1 MSLCP
6 VQIYLILDKDKL
18 LRIQLRTTIMNL
30 LSQNYLFK
38 MHIVYHKTSVIFY
51 DDLLQLAT
59 EFLFTIDILDKVFK
73 NGQSEICGRQPLKHL
88 KWYDLLCTHV
98 LLFIHFLI
106 LRRIAK
112 APPTWLITLIN
123 WLFAIE
129 SKMFFFLIIW
139 VR

>member
-1 MSLCP
+1 
-6 VQIYLILDKDKL
+6 
-18 LRIQLRTTIMNL
+18 
-30 LSQNYLFK
+30 

-129 SKMFFFLIIW
+129 SKMFFFFNNLGSVNFVESYYSNRNI
-139 VR
+139 